1 MKLCQLAWLLL
12 AAIVAANAVD
22 LKHDVADNFVL
33 TASRA
38 AFTRGVHEPIVTSPT
53 RVNKH
58 GHLLPFGET
67 LFLSFR
73 SHGRAFRFQLDA
85 AHHLLAENAR
95 VVGMHSDDTPPTI
108 SASTLYAYE
117 GRGVDDKDKEE
128 RCHLTMNLDGT
139 AHAQILVDG
148 ASLFTL
154 DHHTQLRTHLESG
167 EAFGTRRQ
175 VINDGAAVYAAMAKA
190 AAAAVATHQ
199 GHVVHT
205 LHEPFLHHLP
215 WGFVDFQR
223 RHVVAGGERFPLN
236 GPLDAADTDADADVD
251 DAGAAGRKVLQNLDL
266 DAPILDFGYGK
277 FQKWVNCFDG
287 QFDTGK
293 NMAVTMGVTYEW
305 MQRMTRWRS
314 GIGSKKQV
322 VENKIQQMFSDA
334 NVIFS
339 QQFHLWLKLTG
350 VEICES
356 PGEACAPW
364 NLAEASGKVLGIH
377 ATKPYKYLR
386 LIDKYRKE
394 KHFDDTGVFHVL
406 TDTQFWCN
414 KDDTQPCW
422 VGGMANI
429 EGACKKYRH
438 PTKGNGSGWSAFDHY
453 PLDTFVHE
461 MGHSL
466 GSNHPFGIAIAGT
479 YPGKTVAKLLGLPAM
494 GETGGIMDYGNTKW
508 KGKYQFASHSRE
520 GICELLQ
527 KHVVRGNYP
536 KYVGR
541 CRDRDGKGSRVHQ
554 RRKSPWSETCVSNHP
569 DASWV
574 QYYANAATKN
584 CGRDTQ
590 LFKLADNYFC
600 SENSM
605 SKPCARR
612 PKWRNP

>member
-1 MKLCQLAWLLL
+1 LLHNVAQNRTKLTTLHAKQQDRQPMKLCQLAWLLL

-339 QQFHLWLKLTG
+339 QQVSGASARVTSHRAVFNAHTICIGELKVVQISSFNCVSLSPQFHLWLKLTG

-429 EGACKKYRH
+429 E
-438 PTKGNGSGWSAFDHY
+438 S
-453 PLDTFVHE
+453 
-461 MGHSL
+461 
-466 GSNHPFGIAIAGT
+466 
-479 YPGKTVAKLLGLPAM
+479 
-494 GETGGIMDYGNTKW
+494 
-508 KGKYQFASHSRE
+508 
-520 GICELLQ
+520 
-527 KHVVRGNYP
+527 VVR
-536 KYVGR
+536 V
-541 CRDRDGKGSRVHQ
+541 
-554 RRKSPWSETCVSNHP
+554 
-569 DASWV
+569 
-574 QYYANAATKN
+574 
-584 CGRDTQ
+584 
-590 LFKLADNYFC
+590 F
-600 SENSM
+600 M
-605 SKPCARR
+605 
-612 PKWRNP
+612 